1 VAPSRNEHDA
11 QVEGSSQRRDA
22 ILGLRFPTV
31 GELEGE
37 PAEGIGE
44 DRHEPKSS
52 HHRTIASRSRTGHRP
67 DLSFRRMR
75 KPTAALVVVLTST
88 LGVLAATRP
97 PPPPLVVISID
108 GLPPDYVLDADAHGL
123 RIPHLRRLLADG
135 AHATGVAGVLPTITY
150 PSHTTLVTGVS
161 PGRHG
166 IVANTTFDPL
176 GRNRDG
182 WYWYAEDIKVPTL
195 WDAAGRAGMVTSNV
209 DWPVTVGARITY
221 NIAQYWRT
229 DVPDAPD
236 DAKLGRA
243 LSTPGLIAEVESSV
257 GPYPSGYA
265 YGVPED
271 RRRAAFNAHLLR
283 TKRPRLHLCYFSGLD
298 EEQHRGG
305 PMSLATWAALEELDG
320 LVGQVRAAAEEGG
333 GGKAVVAVV
342 SDHGFTRTTRELE
355 LGEALREAQVY
366 DRGKAPW
373 KVSVWNCGGS
383 AAIVLKDPAD
393 DETRTAVALVLRRL
407 AEAPDSPID
416 RVLVGSDARLAG
428 GFPGAAFVV
437 GVKPDTRIGA
447 AMDGGPIVRVVPLSG
462 THGFLAAHRE
472 MDGAFLI
479 AGPHIPA
486 GRDLGRID
494 MRDVAPTLAGV
505 LGVSL
510 PAAEGR
516 DLLN

>member
-1 VAPSRNEHDA
+1 
-11 QVEGSSQRRDA
+11 
-22 ILGLRFPTV
+22 
-31 GELEGE
+31 
-37 PAEGIGE
+37 
-44 DRHEPKSS
+44 
-52 HHRTIASRSRTGHRP
+52 
-67 DLSFRRMR
+67 MR
-75 KPTAALVVVLTST
+75 KPTAALVVVLAST

-108 GLPPDYVLDADAHGL
+108 GLRPDYVLDADTHGL
-123 RIPHLRRLLADG
+123 RIPHLRRLLAEG
-135 AHATGVAGVLPTITY
+135 AHATGVAGVLPTVTY

-176 GRNRDG
+176 GRNHDG

-195 WDAAGRAGMVTSNV
+195 WDAAGGAGMVTSNV
-209 DWPVTVGARITY
+209 DWPVTVGARITF

-243 LSTPGLIAEVESSV
+243 LSTPGLLAEVERSV

-271 RRRAAFNAHLLR
+271 RRRAAFNAYLLR
-283 TKRPRLHLCYFSGLD
+283 KKRPRLHLCYFSGLD

-305 PMSLATWAALEELDG
+305 PMSLATWTALEELDG

-333 GGKAVVAVV
+333 GGRAFVAVV
-342 SDHGFTRTTRELE
+342 SDHGFAPTTRELE
-355 LGEALREAQVY
+355 LGEALRRAHVY
-366 DRGKAPW
+366 DEGRAAPW
-373 KVSVWNCGGS
+373 KVSIWNCGGS
-383 AAIVLKDPAD
+383 AAIVLRDPAD
-393 DETRTAVALVLRRL
+393 GETRTAVAAVLRGL
-407 AEAPDSPID
+407 AKAPDSPIESILSGD
-416 RVLVGSDARLAG
+416 DARRAG
-428 GFPGAAFVV
+428 GFPAAAFVV

-447 AMDGGPIVRVVPLSG
+447 ALDAGPIVRVVPLSG
-462 THGFLAAHRE
+462 THGFLAAHHE

-479 AGPHIPA
+479 SGPHIAA
-486 GRDLGRID
+486 GRVLGRID

-510 PAAEGR
+510 PTAEGR

>member
-1 VAPSRNEHDA
+1 
-11 QVEGSSQRRDA
+11 
-22 ILGLRFPTV
+22 
-31 GELEGE
+31 
-37 PAEGIGE
+37 
-44 DRHEPKSS
+44 
-52 HHRTIASRSRTGHRP
+52 
-67 DLSFRRMR
+67 MR
-75 KPTAALVVVLTST
+75 KPTVALVVALAST
-88 LGVLAATRP
+88 LGVLAATQP
-97 PPPPLVVISID
+97 PPPPVVIISID
-108 GLPPDYVLDADAHGL
+108 GLRPDYVLEADSHHL
-123 RIPHLRRLLADG
+123 KIPNLRRLLAEG
-135 AHATGVAGVLPTITY
+135 AHATGVVGVLPTVTY

-195 WDAAGRAGMVTSNV
+195 WDAASQAGMVTSNV

-243 LSTPGLIAEVESSV
+243 LSTPGLLAEAESSV

-265 YGVPED
+265 YGVAED
-271 RRRAAFNAHLLR
+271 RRRAAFNAYLLR
-283 TKRPRLHLCYFSGLD
+283 KKKPRLHLCYFSGLD

-305 PMSLATWAALEELDG
+305 PMSPGTWETLEALDG
-320 LVGQVRAAAEEGG
+320 LVGQVRAAAEDGA

-342 SDHGFTRTTRELE
+342 SDHGFARTTRELE
-355 LGEALREAQVY
+355 LGEALREAHVY
-366 DRGKAPW
+366 DEGKPGPW

-383 AAIVLKDPAD
+383 AAIILKDPAD
-393 DETRTAVALVLRRL
+393 DETRRAVATVLRRL

-416 RVLVGSDARLAG
+416 RVLVGADASRAG

-437 GVKPDTRIGA
+437 GLRPDTRIGA
-447 AMDGGPIVRVVPLSG
+447 AMDGGPVVRRAAVAG
-462 THGFLAAHRE
+462 THGFLAANRE
-472 MDGAFLI
+472 MDGTFLVSGPRI
-479 AGPHIPA
+479 AA

-516 DLLN
+516 DVLN

>member
-1 VAPSRNEHDA
+1 
-11 QVEGSSQRRDA
+11 
-22 ILGLRFPTV
+22 
-31 GELEGE
+31 
-37 PAEGIGE
+37 
-44 DRHEPKSS
+44 
-52 HHRTIASRSRTGHRP
+52 
-67 DLSFRRMR
+67 M
-75 KPTAALVVVLTST
+75 VLAST
-88 LGVLAATRP
+88 LGVLAATQP

-108 GLPPDYVLDADAHGL
+108 GLRPDYLFDADAHGL

-135 AHATGVAGVLPTITY
+135 AHATGVAGVLPTVTY

-161 PGRHG
+161 PSRHG

-176 GRNRDG
+176 GRNHDG

-195 WDAAGRAGMVTSNV
+195 WDAASRAGMVTSNV

-229 DVPDAPD
+229 DVADAPD

-243 LSTPGLIAEVESSV
+243 LSTPGLLAEVERSV

-271 RRRAAFNAHLLR
+271 RRRAAFNAYLLR
-283 TKRPRLHLCYFSGLD
+283 KKRPRLHLCYFSGLD

-305 PMSLATWAALEELDG
+305 PMSPATWTALEALDG
-320 LVGQVRAAAEEGG
+320 LVGQIRAAAEEGG
-333 GGKAVVAVV
+333 GGRAFVAVV
-342 SDHGFTRTTRELE
+342 SDHGFASTTRELE
-355 LGEALREAQVY
+355 LGEALRRAHVY
-366 DRGKAPW
+366 DRGRAAPW
-373 KVSVWNCGGS
+373 KVSIWNCGGS
-383 AAIVLKDPAD
+383 AAIVLRDRAD
-393 DETRTAVALVLRRL
+393 GETRTAVAAALRGL
-407 AEAPDSPID
+407 AKAPDSPIERILAGD
-416 RVLVGSDARLAG
+416 DARQAG
-428 GFPGAAFVV
+428 GFPEADFVV
-437 GVKPDTRIGA
+437 AVKPDTRIGA
-447 AMDGGPIVRVVPLSG
+447 VMDAGPIVRAVPLSG

-479 AGPHIPA
+479 SGPRIPA

-510 PAAEGR
+510 PSAEGR